1 MKILFSFL
9 YEMENSDDGYLYAD
23 LVREFRR
30 HGHEIYAVTPT
41 RRGKTECVTDRNG
54 VHIIKVKNGQ
64 IQKTGRVKKVIN
76 LLTLEKKSIKAVK
89 KYAKGVKFDLI
100 INICSNLCYA
110 KTAAYFK
117 KRDGAINYLLLK
129 DIFPQNAV
137 DIDMMGTGGLM
148 GIVYRHFKKKEKKF
162 YRNADYVGC
171 MSKANREYI
180 LGHNSGL
187 APEKV
192 TVVPNSI
199 EPQDVTLDEAGRMA
213 IREKYGLPQDK
224 TIFVYGGNLGKPQDI
239 PFIVECLRAQKRNER
254 AFFFLL
260 GDGTEYGKLE
270 QFVETDKPAN
280 VKLMKR
286 LPREDFDA
294 MLAACDVGLLFLDHR
309 FTVPNYPS
317 RLLSY
322 MQAGLPVLACT
333 DPNTD
338 VGKDIVEGG
347 FGWRCESNGVEE
359 FGKAVERALRD
370 GDEKGQVAI
379 RYLKEHFMV
388 ETSYRLIMK
397 FIGKQ
402 DGEAI

>member
-30 HGHEIYAVTPT
+30 QGHEVYAVTPT
-41 RRGKTECVTDRNG
+41 RKGKTETATDGNG

-64 IQKTGRVKKVIN
+64 IQKTGRIKKVIN

-100 INICSNLCYA
+100 INISSSLCYA
-110 KTAAYFK
+110 KTSAYFK
-117 KRDGAINYLLLK
+117 KRDKALCYLLLK

-137 DIDMMGTGGLM
+137 DIGMMKTSGLM
-148 GIVYRHFKKKEKKF
+148 GIVYRHFRKKEKKF
-162 YRNADYVGC
+162 YRNADYIGC
-171 MSKANREYI
+171 MSEANREYVI
-180 LGHNSGL
+180 RNNPYL

-192 TVVPNSI
+192 TIVPNSI

-213 IREKYGLPQDK
+213 MREKYGLPQDR
-224 TIFVYGGNLGKPQDI
+224 TVFVYGGNFGRPQDM
-239 PFIVECLRAQKRNER
+239 PFIIECLRAQKENER

-270 QFVETDKPAN
+270 QFAEEDKPAN

-286 LPREDFDA
+286 LPREDFDT

-322 MQAGLPVLACT
+322 LQAGLPVLACT

-338 VGKDIVEGG
+338 VGKDIVAGG
-347 FGWRCESNGVEE
+347 FGWQCESNDAEA
-359 FGKAVERALRD
+359 FGRAVD
-370 GDEKGQVAI
+370 
-379 RYLKEHFMV
+379 
-388 ETSYRLIMK
+388 
-397 FIGKQ
+397 
-402 DGEAI
+402 EAIEAAAEKRGQAVMYLHKHFTVKESYSTITKVFS